1 MKKFINYIQTE
12 DFCQAVTL
20 SLLTF
25 ACFAC
30 LFCLCNNPTAS
41 RPKPSQQHIDNNLK
55 GITIQTPAGY
65 TASEAI
71 KNGKV
76 LEIVWK

>member
-1 MKKFINYIQTE
+1 MKKALNYIQTE
-12 DFCQAVTL
+12 DFYQAVTL

-30 LFCLCNNPTAS
+30 VYFLCSNPTAS
-41 RPKPSQQHIDNNLK
+41 RPEPPRQRIDNLK

-71 KNGKV
+71 NNGKV
-76 LEIVWK
+76 LAIVWK